1 MFCFIFQMESVSLAL
16 SLGAVKTERRC
27 LLNLNRYSITELCYQ
42 RFSPSVFFIKT
53 FFFQISGHAS
63 QPVSMWVLIPCPN
76 FVWNPRVGCCYWS
89 TTGHSWAWQRVHI
102 KSLCLWCGLE
112 VKRFWD
118 SPLKNKK
125 NNRMLDWDPRR
136 PGEEGYK
143 EIIFLREVSF
153 L

>member
-1 MFCFIFQMESVSLAL
+1 MFRFIFQIESVSLAH

-42 RFSPSVFFIKT
+42 HFSPAVFFIKT
-53 FFFQISGHAS
+53 FCFQISGHAF
-63 QPVSMWVLIPCPN
+63 QPVSIWVLIPCPN

-89 TTGHSWAWQRVHI
+89 TTGHSWAWQRFTSNRCVCDVGWRLRDFGI
-102 KSLCLWCGLE
+102 
-112 VKRFWD
+112 
-118 SPLKNKK
+118 PLKKK
-125 NNRMLDWDPRR
+125 INNHRMLDWDPRR

-143 EIIFLREVSF
+143 EIIFLWEVSF